1 LPQVSRESPRPIT
14 QSPKEHEQMSIVIT
28 GATGH
33 VGRLVVESL
42 LRRGVPAEQIIATGR
57 RTEAL
62 ADFAGRGVV
71 VRRADYDDPASLRE
85 AFAGADKL
93 LLISGSEAGRR
104 VPQHR
109 NAIEAAKA
117 AGVRFIA
124 YTSIAH
130 ADTSTLLL
138 AAEHRATEELLAAA
152 GVPHALLR
160 NAWYYENYTARLPV
174 YLAHGI
180 VGAAGTGRLSAA
192 TRADYAE
199 AAAAVMTGDG
209 HQGAVYE
216 LGGESFTMAELAEVV
231 SAATGQTVTY
241 TDLPVDQ
248 YTQVLVGA
256 GLPEPVAAVF
266 ADGDR
271 GASAGE
277 LFVDSDDLERLIGRA
292 PTTLAAA
299 VSTAAAVLRG

>member
-1 LPQVSRESPRPIT
+1 
-14 QSPKEHEQMSIVIT
+14 MSIVIT

-33 VGRLVVESL
+33 LGRLVVESL
-42 LRRGVPAEQIIATGR
+42 LRRGVPAGQIIATGR
-57 RTEAL
+57 RTEVL
-62 ADFAGRGVV
+62 ADLAERGVV
-71 VRRADYDDPASLRE
+71 VRRADFDDETSLRE
-85 AFAGADKL
+85 AFAGAEKL
-93 LLISGSEAGRR
+93 LLVSGSEPGGR
-104 VPQHR
+104 VKQHG
-109 NAIEAAKA
+109 NAIDAAKA
-117 AGVRFIA
+117 AGVQFIA

-160 NAWYYENYTARLPV
+160 NAWYYENYTAQLPV
-174 YLAHGI
+174 YLEHGI
-180 VGAAGTGRLSAA
+180 VGAAGAGKLSAA

-199 AAAAVMTGDG
+199 AAAAVLTGDG
-209 HQGAVYE
+209 HEGAVYE

-241 TDLPVDQ
+241 TDLPLEQ

-271 GASAGE
+271 GAAAGE
-277 LFVDSDDLERLIGRA
+277 LFVEGDDLEKLIGRT

-299 VSTAAAVLRG
+299 VSPAAAVLRG

>member
-1 LPQVSRESPRPIT
+1 
-14 QSPKEHEQMSIVIT
+14 MSIVIT

-33 VGRLVVESL
+33 LGRLVVESL
-42 LRRGVPAEQIIATGR
+42 LRRGVPAGQIIATGR

-62 ADFAGRGVV
+62 ADLAERGVV
-71 VRRADYDDPASLRE
+71 VRRADFDDETSLRE
-85 AFAGADKL
+85 AFAGAEKL
-93 LLISGSEAGRR
+93 LLVSGSEPGGR
-104 VPQHR
+104 VKQHG
-109 NAIEAAKA
+109 NAIDAAKA
-117 AGVRFIA
+117 AGVQFIA

-160 NAWYYENYTARLPV
+160 NAWYYENYTAQLPV
-174 YLAHGI
+174 YLEHGI
-180 VGAAGTGRLSAA
+180 VGAAGAGKLSAA

-199 AAAAVMTGDG
+199 AAAAVLTGDG
-209 HQGAVYE
+209 HEGAVYE

-241 TDLPVDQ
+241 TDLPLEQ

-271 GASAGE
+271 GAAAGE
-277 LFVDSDDLERLIGRA
+277 LFVESDDLEKLIGRI

-299 VSTAAAVLRG
+299 VSPAAAVLRG